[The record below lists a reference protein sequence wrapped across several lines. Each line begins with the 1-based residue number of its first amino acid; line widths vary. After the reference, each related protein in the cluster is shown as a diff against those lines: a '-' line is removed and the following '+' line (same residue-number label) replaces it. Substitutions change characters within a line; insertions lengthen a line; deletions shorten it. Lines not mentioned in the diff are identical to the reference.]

1 MNRKKVLFLVIA
13 TTLVLGFSAFLLYS
27 CGGGGGGGTS
37 SAALGL
43 YLTDDMSLFTQVTA
57 TIDKVQVLNT
67 GSGATC
73 NVLTNPTP
81 VDIAELANVMQLV
94 NVAQCPAVPYNRI
107 HIEFEKRVAL
117 TSGPTGTPP
126 DTTSLCTFVS
136 FKDEGSK
143 VNTLSCSGTTCSLDI
158 NGAVNVLVNHQNKLA
173 LDFNL
178 KDFDVASFGTPS
190 TCSVTMKVS
199 PLHAE
204 EMEALGHP
212 EGITGLISGLSTT
225 DQTFTLTRG
234 TSTFSVLYSGITTT
248 QQPGLDSLL
257 QLAETDGLRVKV
269 MSSNID
275 FSTNTIT
282 ASAIFVKIEGIVSNL
297 NTTDHT
303 FTLTYKGSKT
313 ITVDYSKA
321 DVDGVLADG
330 VGVEVKLYGFD
341 GVNFLAARVDVGD
354 AEMSIDN

>member
-13 TTLVLGFSAFLLYS
+13 MTLILGFSGFLLYS
-27 CGGGGGGGTS
+27 CGGGGGGSS
-37 SAALGL
+37 SAAVGL

-57 TIDKVQVLNT
+57 TIDKVQILNT
-67 GSGATC
+67 DSGAIC
-73 NVLTNPTP
+73 DVLTTHTP

-107 HIEFEKRVAL
+107 HIEFEKSVEL
-117 TSGPTGTPP
+117 TSGPTATPP
-126 DTTSLCTFVS
+126 DTTSLCSFVS
-136 FKDEGSK
+136 YKDEGER
-143 VNTLSCSGTTCSLDI
+143 VNTLNCSGSTCTLDI
-158 NGAVNVLVNHQNKLA
+158 NGAVNVLVNQQNKLA

-199 PLHAE
+199 PLHAV

-234 TSTFSVLYSGITTT
+234 NSTFSVLYSGITTT

-257 QLAETDGLRVKV
+257 QLAQTDGLRVKV

-275 FSTNTIT
+275 FSTKTIT
-282 ASAIFVKIEGIVSNL
+282 ASAIYVKIEGTVSNL

-303 FTLTYKGSKT
+303 FTLTYKGGKT
-313 ITVDYSKA
+313 IPVDYSNA
-321 DVDGVLADG
+321 DVDGTLVDG
-330 VGVEVKLYGFD
+330 AAVEVKLYGFG
-341 GVNFLAARVDVGD
+341 GVNYLASKVDVGD